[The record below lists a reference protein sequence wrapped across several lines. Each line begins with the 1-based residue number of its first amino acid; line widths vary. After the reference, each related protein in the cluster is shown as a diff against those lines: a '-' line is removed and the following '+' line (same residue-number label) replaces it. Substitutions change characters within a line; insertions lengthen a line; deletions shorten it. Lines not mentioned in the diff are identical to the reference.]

1 MNAENGPLVPKKLE
15 ARISRTSPAMRERPV
30 PIEKIAV
37 LTEIRRRRGR
47 GGTAASA
54 AGASRLVTGGSGGTP
69 AL

>member
-1 MNAENGPLVPKKLE
+1 
-15 ARISRTSPAMRERPV
+15 MRDRPV

-54 AGASRLVTGGSGGTP
+54 AGASWLGTDGSGGTP